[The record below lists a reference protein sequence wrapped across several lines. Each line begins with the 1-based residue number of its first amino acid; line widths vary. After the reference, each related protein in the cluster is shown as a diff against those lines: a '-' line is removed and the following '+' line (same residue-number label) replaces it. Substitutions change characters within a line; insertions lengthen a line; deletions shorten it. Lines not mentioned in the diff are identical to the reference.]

1 MKTPFWIWVQRL
13 LPQRLLCAFIYGI
26 SRSEL
31 KWIKSPLI
39 RWFAHHYRIDLEEAA
54 EPDLA
59 AYPSFNAFFTRT
71 LRNGARQI
79 DTQPHTLVSPV
90 DGVLTEFGAID
101 HGQLLQAKGFRYASA
116 DLLAEPDDAVAEFV
130 QGEFATIYL
139 APHNYH
145 RIHAPCDARLVAM
158 KYVPGT
164 RFSVNGYTTA
174 HIDRLFCRNERL
186 VCWFEAEFG
195 RCAVVLVGALNVS
208 SITTRVTGEI
218 RSGRGFEWTA
228 GAERIEYARG
238 EEFATFN
245 LGSTVVLVLPTGAVR
260 WNSTAHKAMPVRL
273 GASLGA
279 TAIAMAPDK

>member
-1 MKTPFWIWVQRL
+1 
-13 LPQRLLCAFIYGI
+13 LCAFIYGV
-26 SRSEL
+26 SRSERR
-31 KWIKSPLI
+31 WIKTPLI
-39 RWFAHHYRIDLEEAA
+39 RWFAHHYQIDLDEAA

-59 AYPSFNAFFTRT
+59 AYSSFNAFFTRA

-79 DTQPHTLVSPV
+79 DMQPHTLVSPV

-101 HGQLLQAKGFRYASA
+101 RGQLLQAKGFRYASA
-116 DLLAEPDDAVAEFV
+116 DLLAEPENVVAEFA

-164 RFSVNGYTTA
+164 RFSVNGYTSA

-195 RCAVVLVGALNVS
+195 RYAVVLVGALNVS
-208 SITTRVTGEI
+208 SIRTRVTGEI
-218 RSGRGFEWTA
+218 RSGRDFEWA
-228 GAERIEYARG
+228 ADGEPIEYARG

-245 LGSTVVLVLPTGAVR
+245 LGSTVVLVLPTEAVR
-260 WNSTAHKAMPVRL
+260 WNSTTHKAMPVRL
-273 GASLGA
+273 GAALA
-279 TAIAMAPDK
+279 AISMAPSK